1 MEQLLQATTAALT
14 ADEAATRDVHQRTEL
29 ADALRLLREHAP
41 TLVKAYPM
49 ALLEVFAEGPAPA
62 KSMPATATGMDFG
75 ELSLMDDAQVQA
87 QVEFSRAQ
95 QLAVHATDATLGVKH
110 AGDGP
115 ADAARRTGNQRRTVG
130 KIEHDGLIS

>member
-87 QVEFSRAQ
+87 RVIE
-95 QLAVHATDATLGVKH
+95 ATP
-110 AGDGP
+110 GP
-115 ADAARRTGNQRRTVG
+115 ATRWNSSATRSIPRSTIAPAGCPWG
-130 KIEHDGLIS
+130 PPGS

>member
-62 KSMPATATGMDFG
+62 KSMPATR
-75 ELSLMDDAQVQA
+75 SP
-87 QVEFSRAQ
+87 SS
-95 QLAVHATDATLGVKH
+95 
-110 AGDGP
+110 
-115 ADAARRTGNQRRTVG
+115 RTGRLSRFRCYPTSNKPAERWGRW
-130 KIEHDGLIS
+130 